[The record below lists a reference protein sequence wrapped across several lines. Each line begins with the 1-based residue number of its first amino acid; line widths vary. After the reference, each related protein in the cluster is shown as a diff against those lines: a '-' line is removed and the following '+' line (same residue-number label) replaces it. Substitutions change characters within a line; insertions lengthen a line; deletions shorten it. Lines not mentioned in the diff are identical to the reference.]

1 MDAKLLLAQMRRNR
15 EQSVDLGD
23 GKSVTFRRP
32 PEAEMNALL
41 EPTAPGSDKVTFMVD
56 VQHVR
61 KYVVGWKGFTEADLL
76 GSAVGSDTPVE
87 FDAELWDELCSDRL
101 EWVTKVAKAILDSV
115 VQFINNRADTAKNS
129 EPG

>member
-41 EPTAPGSDKVTFMVD
+41 QSEPGSDKVTFSVD
-56 VQHVR
+56 VEHVR

-76 GSAVGSDTPVE
+76 GETVGSDTPVD
-87 FDAELWDELCSDRL
+87 FDRDLWDEMCSDRVV
-101 EWVTKVAKAILDSV
+101 WVTKVARAILDSV
-115 VQFINNRADTAKNS
+115 VLFINSRADAAKNS

>member
-41 EPTAPGSDKVTFMVD
+41 VSEPGSDKVTFSVD

-76 GSAVGSDTPVE
+76 GSAIGSDTTVE
-87 FDAELWDELCSDRL
+87 FDVDLWDEMCSDRL

-115 VQFINNRADTAKNS
+115 VHFINNRADNAKNS

>member
-32 PEAEMNALL
+32 PEAEMNDLL
-41 EPTAPGSDKVTFMVD
+41 VSEPGSDKVTFLVD

-87 FDAELWDELCSDRL
+87 FDAALWDELCSDRL
-101 EWVTKVAKAILDSV
+101 EWVTKVAKAILDCV
-115 VQFINNRADTAKNS
+115 VQFINGRADTAKNS